1 MQWVMTSHVR
11 YYHKKN
17 KTSGHIWQGRFK
29 SFIVEKD
36 SYYLTLMRYIEAN
49 ALRADLSKTAQDWQ
63 YGSLSERVFRN
74 RKILNKPYGELDN
87 WVEYV
92 NTPQTQK
99 EIDKIRNSINRQAPL
114 GNENW
119 VIKMAKKHGLL
130 STLKARGRPKNK
142 KKL

>member
-1 MQWVMTSHVR
+1 MIKVACPH
-11 YYHKKN
+11 
-17 KTSGHIWQGRFK
+17 
-29 SFIVEKD
+29 
-36 SYYLTLMRYIEAN
+36 
-49 ALRADLSKTAQDWQ
+49 LSCPH
-63 YGSLSERVFRN
+63 LS
-74 RKILNKPYGELDN
+74 
-87 WVEYV
+87 
-92 NTPQTQK
+92 QTQK